1 MTQIEQIRM
10 ELEKSLPAIIARK
23 EVKKYTGGMFCPRTL
38 ANEDSRGN
46 GIKNRIKMKGARGGV
61 GYLKSDFI
69 DWFIK
74 KLQA

>member
-1 MTQIEQIRM
+1 MDKEIIRI

-23 EVKKYTGGMFCPRTL
+23 EVKKYTGGMFSPRTL
-38 ANEDSRGN
+38 ANEDSQGT
-46 GIKNRIKMKGARGGV
+46 GIKNRIKMKGIRGGV

-74 KLQA
+74 KLQV